1 MSQCRKDDGPGQV
14 WKWSKERW
22 DWGFLRTASRFCSYS
37 QWNSLGSYMTW
48 VPDCCLLSDV
58 NKLYTAA
65 SLEIVQVVLYL
76 GLHEGWVPTLSTSF
90 HSFTVMPYRSYI
102 HHLKSFGAL
111 IVESHLIKHFL
122 LIHIFIYVLIINYV
136 KMILIMINYFKFLT
150 GHLLQTKEL

>member
-1 MSQCRKDDGPGQV
+1 MLMCPSVGKMMVQGRSESGLRKDGI
-14 WKWSKERW
+14 EAF
-22 DWGFLRTASRFCSYS
+22 WGLR
-37 QWNSLGSYMTW
+37 LGSAPTHGEIHLGHTW
-48 VPDCCLLSDV
+48 HGYLIVVFNDI

-111 IVESHLIKHFL
+111 IVESHLIKHLL

-136 KMILIMINYFKFLT
+136 KMILIMINT
-150 GHLLQTKEL
+150 SNS